1 MTDKY
6 LFSYNNVKIV
16 RNFLTSIAMEAPF
29 KGILDS
35 YRPENSHY
43 DEVFGDPGEPKEHYR
58 SIFEKFNQFSL
69 DDFERINNEVKT
81 AFFNQGITFA
91 VYSEDKKP
99 DERIFP
105 FDLFP
110 RIIPNQ
116 EWMQLEKGVIQRNKA
131 INLFLHDLYHK
142 KMILKDKVVP
152 ADLIFS
158 SKNYLKEM
166 IDFTPE
172 GGIYTHISGTDLIKH
187 TDGQYY
193 ILEDNLRCPSGVS
206 YVLSNRLALKKSL
219 FDLFNKLQTKTIYQ
233 YPEQLLEILKTV
245 KPKGRENPT
254 IVVVTP
260 GMYNSAYFEHSFLAQ
275 KMGIPLVEGR
285 DLFVDKN
292 IVYMKTIHG
301 PIRVDVIYR
310 RVDDEFIDPL
320 CFRKDSML
328 GVPGLMNAYR
338 AGNVTLANA
347 PGTGVAD
354 DKAVYHYVPDII
366 KYYLNEEPI
375 LNNVQTYH
383 CENES
388 ECSYVLENIDKLVVK
403 PVDESGGYG
412 ITIGT
417 TLTRAEIEEVKVRIK
432 SNPRKYIAQPIM
444 SLSVHATF
452 IEETK
457 EFEPRHIDLRTFCL
471 MGKDTEYILK
481 GGLTRVALKKGNLIV
496 NSSQGGGSKDTWVLD

>member
-1 MTDKY
+1 MKQQT
-6 LFSYNNVKIV
+6 NG
-16 RNFLTSIAMEAPF
+16 
-29 KGILDS
+29 GILDFYDS
-35 YRPENSHY
+35 GNAHY
-43 DEVFGDPGEPKEHYR
+43 DEVFKEPKEPKEYYR
-58 SIFEKFNQFSL
+58 PIVERFNQLSL
-69 DDFERINNEVKT
+69 SDFERINNEVKT

-110 RIIPNQ
+110 RIIPKE
-116 EWMQLEKGVIQRNKA
+116 EWMKLEAGVIQRNKA
-131 INLFLHDLYHK
+131 INLFLDDIYHK
-142 KMILKDKVVP
+142 KLILKDKVVP

-166 IDFTPE
+166 VDFTPE

-187 TDGQYY
+187 TDGKYY

-206 YVLSNRLALKKSL
+206 YVLSNRMALKKSL
-219 FDLFNKLQTKTIYQ
+219 FDLFDKLKTKTVYQ

-245 KPKGRENPT
+245 KPKNTDNPT
-254 IVVVTP
+254 VVVVTP

-275 KMGIPLVEGR
+275 KMGVPLVEGR
-285 DLFVDKN
+285 DLFVEKDF
-292 IVYMKTIHG
+292 VYMKTIHG
-301 PIRVDVIYR
+301 PKRVDVIYR

-354 DKAVYHYVPDII
+354 DKAVYHYVPDIV

-375 LNNVQTYH
+375 LNNVKTYH
-383 CENES
+383 CEKES
-388 ECSYVLENIDKLVVK
+388 EMKYVLENIATLVVK

-417 TLTRAEIEEVKVRIK
+417 TLTADQIEEVKVRIK

-457 EFEPRHIDLRTFCL
+457 EFEPRHIDLRTFSL
-471 MGKDTEYILK
+471 MGKNTEYILK
-481 GGLTRVALKKGNLIV
+481 GGLTRVALRRGNLIV

>member
-1 MTDKY
+1 MKQ
-6 LFSYNNVKIV
+6 LKN
-16 RNFLTSIAMEAPF
+16 
-29 KGILDS
+29 GILDS
-35 YRPENSHY
+35 YTLGNIHY
-43 DEVFGDPGEPKEHYR
+43 DEIYGDSKQPRDHYATMVER
-58 SIFEKFNQFSL
+58 FNQLSL
-69 DDFERINNEVKT
+69 IDFEQINNEVKT
-81 AFFNQGITFA
+81 AFLNQGITFA
-91 VYSEDKKP
+91 VYAEDKKP

-105 FDLFP
+105 FDLIP
-110 RIIPNQ
+110 RIIPNS

-131 INLFLHDLYHK
+131 INLFLHDIYHQK
-142 KMILKDKVVP
+142 KILKDKVVP
-152 ADLIFS
+152 ADLIFT

-172 GGIYTHISGTDLIKH
+172 GGIYIHISGTDLIKH
-187 TDGQYY
+187 TNGEYY

-206 YVLSNRLALKKSL
+206 YVLSNRVALKKSL
-219 FDLFNKLQTKTIYQ
+219 FELIDKLKTKAIYQ
-233 YPEQLLEILKTV
+233 YPEHLLEMLKSV
-245 KPKGRENPT
+245 KPKNTDNPT

-260 GMYNSAYFEHSFLAQ
+260 GMFNSAYFEHSFLAQ
-275 KMGIPLVEGR
+275 KMGIQLVEGR
-285 DLFVDKN
+285 DLFVEKDF
-292 IVYMKTIHG
+292 VYMKTIYG
-301 PIRVDVIYR
+301 PIKVDVIYR

-328 GVPGLMNAYR
+328 GVAGLMNAYR

-366 KYYLNEEPI
+366 KYYLNEQPI
-375 LNNVQTYH
+375 LNNVETFH

-388 ECSYVLENIDKLVVK
+388 EGKYVLENIDKLVVK

-412 ITIGT
+412 ITIGNR
-417 TLTRAEIEEVKVRIK
+417 LTKAEIEEVKVRIK

-444 SLSVHATF
+444 SLSVHATY
-452 IEETK
+452 IEESK

-471 MGKDTEYILK
+471 MGKDEEYVLK

>member
-1 MTDKY
+1 
-6 LFSYNNVKIV
+6 
-16 RNFLTSIAMEAPF
+16 MEEF
-29 KGILDS
+29 TKGILDS
-35 YRPENSHY
+35 YLPGDTHF
-43 DEVFGDPGEPKEHYR
+43 DEVFLKPGEPKAHYKTIVER
-58 SIFEKFNQFSL
+58 FNQLSL
-69 DDFERINNEVKT
+69 TDFERINNEVKN

-91 VYSEDKKP
+91 VYNADKKP

-110 RIIPNQ
+110 RVIPNA
-116 EWMQLEKGVIQRNKA
+116 EWQNLEKGIIQRNKA
-131 INLFLHDLYHK
+131 INLFLHDIYHSK
-142 KMILKDKVVP
+142 KILKDQVVP

-166 IDFTPE
+166 VDFDPP
-172 GGIYTHISGTDLIKH
+172 GDIYTHISGTDLIKH
-187 TDGQYY
+187 SDGQYY

-219 FDLFNKLQTKTIYQ
+219 FELFHDLKTKTVYQ

-245 KPKGRENPT
+245 KPQNVDNPVV
-254 IVVVTP
+254 VVVTP

-285 DLFVDKN
+285 DLFVDKDF
-292 IVYMKTIHG
+292 VYMKTMHG
-301 PIRVDVIYR
+301 PIKVDVIYR
-310 RVDDEFIDPL
+310 RIDDEFLDPL

-366 KYYLNEEPI
+366 NYYLGEEPI
-375 LNNVQTYH
+375 LNNVATYH
-383 CENES
+383 CEKES
-388 ECSYVLENIDKLVVK
+388 DMKYVLENIGKLVVK

-417 TLTRAEIEEVKVRIK
+417 TLTKDEIEEVKIRIK

-452 IEETK
+452 VEETK
-457 EFEPRHIDLRTFCL
+457 IFEPRHIDLRTFCL

-481 GGLTRVALKKGNLIV
+481 GGLTRVALKRGNLIV
-496 NSSQGGGSKDTWVLD
+496 NSSQGGGSKDTWVLDQDF

>member
-1 MTDKY
+1 MKQQ
-6 LFSYNNVKIV
+6 LN
-16 RNFLTSIAMEAPF
+16 
-29 KGILDS
+29 GILDS
-35 YRPENSHY
+35 YKLGNLHY
-43 DEVFGDPGEPKEHYR
+43 DEVFKESKEPKEHYQ
-58 SIFEKFNQFSL
+58 SIVERFNQLSL
-69 DDFERINNEVKT
+69 SDFERINNEVKT

-91 VYSEDKKP
+91 VYSDDKKP

-110 RIIPNQ
+110 RIIPND
-116 EWMQLEKGVIQRNKA
+116 EWMQLENGVIQRNKA
-131 INLFLHDLYHK
+131 INLFLDDLYHRK
-142 KMILKDKVVP
+142 LILKDKVVP

-166 IDFTPE
+166 VDFTPE
-172 GGIYTHISGTDLIKH
+172 GKIYTHISGTDLIKH

-219 FDLFNKLQTKTIYQ
+219 FDLFDKLKTKTVYQ

-245 KPKGRENPT
+245 KPQNTDVPT
-254 IVVVTP
+254 VVVVTP

-275 KMGIPLVEGR
+275 KMGVPLVEGR
-285 DLFVDKN
+285 DLFVEKN
-292 IVYMKTIHG
+292 FVYMKTIHG

-320 CFRKDSML
+320 VFRKDSML

-383 CENES
+383 CEKES
-388 ECSYVLENIDKLVVK
+388 DMNYVLENIDKLVVK

-417 TLTRAEIEEVKVRIK
+417 TLTKDQIEEVKVRIK

-481 GGLTRVALKKGNLIV
+481 GGLTRVALKRGNLIV
-496 NSSQGGGSKDTWVLD
+496 NSSQGGGSKDTWVLG

>member
-1 MTDKY
+1 MKQQT
-6 LFSYNNVKIV
+6 N
-16 RNFLTSIAMEAPF
+16 
-29 KGILDS
+29 GILDS
-35 YRPENSHY
+35 YRLGNSHY
-43 DEVFGDPGEPKEHYR
+43 DEVFKESKEPKEHYH
-58 SIFEKFNQFSL
+58 SIVERFNQLSL
-69 DDFERINNEVKT
+69 SDFERINNEVKT

-91 VYSEDKKP
+91 VYSDDKKP

-110 RIIPNQ
+110 RIIPNE
-116 EWMQLEKGVIQRNKA
+116 EWIKLETGVIQRNKA
-131 INLFLHDLYHK
+131 INLFLDDIYHK
-142 KMILKDKVVP
+142 KLILKDKVVP

-166 IDFTPE
+166 VDFTPE
-172 GGIYTHISGTDLIKH
+172 GGIYTHVSGTDLIKH

-219 FDLFNKLQTKTIYQ
+219 FDLFDKLQTKTVYQ

-245 KPKGRENPT
+245 KPKNTDIPT
-254 IVVVTP
+254 VVVVTP

-275 KMGIPLVEGR
+275 KMGVPLVEGR
-285 DLFVDKN
+285 DLFVEKDF
-292 IVYMKTIHG
+292 VYMKTIHG
-301 PIRVDVIYR
+301 PKRVDVIYR

-320 CFRKDSML
+320 VFRKDSML

-383 CENES
+383 CEKES
-388 ECSYVLENIDKLVVK
+388 DMQYVLENIDKLVVK

-417 TLTRAEIEEVKVRIK
+417 TLTKEQIEEVKVRIK

-481 GGLTRVALKKGNLIV
+481 GGLTRVALKRGNLIV
-496 NSSQGGGSKDTWVLD
+496 NSSQGGGSKDTWVLG

>member
-1 MTDKY
+1 MKQQ
-6 LFSYNNVKIV
+6 S
-16 RNFLTSIAMEAPF
+16 

-35 YRPENSHY
+35 YQLEDSHY
-43 DEVFGDPGEPKEHYR
+43 DEVFNRSLEPKEHYQ
-58 SIFEKFNQFSL
+58 SIVERFNQFSV

-91 VYSEDKKP
+91 VYAEDKKP

-116 EWMQLEKGVIQRNKA
+116 EWMQLERGVIQRNKA
-131 INLFLHDLYHK
+131 INLFLDDLYHRK
-142 KMILKDKVVP
+142 LILKNKVVP

-166 IDFTPE
+166 VDFTPE

-206 YVLSNRLALKKSL
+206 YVLSNRLALKKSF
-219 FDLFNKLQTKTIYQ
+219 FDLFTKLQTKTIYQ
-233 YPEQLLEILKTV
+233 YPDQLLEILKTV
-245 KPKGRENPT
+245 KPKNAEIPT

-285 DLFVDKN
+285 DLFVDRDF
-292 IVYMKTIHG
+292 VYMKTIHG
-301 PIRVDVIYR
+301 PKRVDVIYR

-366 KYYLNEEPI
+366 RYYLNEEPI
-375 LNNVQTYH
+375 LNNVKTYH
-383 CENES
+383 CDNES
-388 ECSYVLENIDKLVVK
+388 ECKYVLENIDKLVVK

-417 TLTRAEIEEVKVRIK
+417 TLSLSEIEEVKVRIR

-471 MGKDTEYILK
+471 MGKNVEYILK

>member
-1 MTDKY
+1 MKQQT
-6 LFSYNNVKIV
+6 N
-16 RNFLTSIAMEAPF
+16 
-29 KGILDS
+29 GILDS
-35 YRPENSHY
+35 YRLGNSHY
-43 DEVFGDPGEPKEHYR
+43 DEVFKESKEPKEHYH
-58 SIFEKFNQFSL
+58 SIVERFNQLSL
-69 DDFERINNEVKT
+69 SDFERINNEVKT

-91 VYSEDKKP
+91 VYSDDKKP

-110 RIIPNQ
+110 RIIPNE
-116 EWMQLEKGVIQRNKA
+116 EWIKLETGVIQRNKA
-131 INLFLHDLYHK
+131 INLFLDDIYHK
-142 KMILKDKVVP
+142 KLILKDKVVP

-166 IDFTPE
+166 VDFTPE
-172 GGIYTHISGTDLIKH
+172 GGIYTHVSGTDLIKH

-219 FDLFNKLQTKTIYQ
+219 FDLFDKLQTKTVYQ

-245 KPKGRENPT
+245 KPKNTDIPT
-254 IVVVTP
+254 VVVVTP

-275 KMGIPLVEGR
+275 KMGVPLVEGR
-285 DLFVDKN
+285 DLFVEKDF
-292 IVYMKTIHG
+292 VFMKTIHG
-301 PIRVDVIYR
+301 PKRVDVIYR

-320 CFRKDSML
+320 VFRKDSML

-383 CENES
+383 CEKES
-388 ECSYVLENIDKLVVK
+388 DMQYVLENIDKLVVK

-417 TLTRAEIEEVKVRIK
+417 TLTKEQIEEVKVRIK

-481 GGLTRVALKKGNLIV
+481 GGLTRVALKRGNLIV
-496 NSSQGGGSKDTWVLD
+496 NSSQGGGSKDTWVLG

>member
-1 MTDKY
+1 MKT
-6 LFSYNNVKIV
+6 FNTGN
-16 RNFLTSIAMEAPF
+16 MEQQM

-35 YRPENSHY
+35 YHLEGSHF
-43 DEVFGDPGEPKEHYR
+43 DEVYTESKYPKEHYQ
-58 SIFEKFNQFSL
+58 SILERFNQL
-69 DDFERINNEVKT
+69 TLADFERINNEVKT

-91 VYSEDKKP
+91 VYSDDKKP

-110 RIIPNQ
+110 RIIPNN
-116 EWMQLEKGVIQRNKA
+116 EWMHLETGVIQRNKA
-131 INLFLHDLYHK
+131 INLFLHDIYHK
-142 KMILKDKVVP
+142 KQILKDKVVP

-206 YVLSNRLALKKSL
+206 YVLSNRMALKKSL
-219 FDLFNKLQTKTIYQ
+219 FELFNKLKTRTVYQ
-233 YPEQLLEILKTV
+233 YPEHLLEILKTV
-245 KPKGRENPT
+245 KPKNTEVPT
-254 IVVVTP
+254 VVVVTP

-275 KMGIPLVEGR
+275 KMGVPLVEGR
-285 DLFVDKN
+285 DLYVEKDF
-292 IVYMKTIHG
+292 VYMKTIHG
-301 PIRVDVIYR
+301 PIKVDVIYR

-320 CFRKDSML
+320 VFRKDSML

-354 DKAVYHYVPDII
+354 DKAVYNYVPDVI

-375 LNNVQTYH
+375 LNNVQTYR
-383 CENES
+383 CEREQDMK
-388 ECSYVLENIDKLVVK
+388 YVLENIDKLVVK

-417 TLTRAEIEEVKVRIK
+417 TLTKDQIEEVKVRVK

-444 SLSVHATF
+444 SLSVHPTF
-452 IEETK
+452 IDDTK

-471 MGKDTEYILK
+471 MGKNTEYILK
-481 GGLTRVALKKGNLIV
+481 GGLTRVALRRGNLIV
-496 NSSQGGGSKDTWVLD
+496 NSSQGGGSKDTWVVD

>member
-1 MTDKY
+1 
-6 LFSYNNVKIV
+6 
-16 RNFLTSIAMEAPF
+16 MEM
-29 KGILDS
+29 KQQMDLKQQINGILDS
-35 YRPENSHY
+35 YKLGNSHY
-43 DEVFGDPGEPKEHYR
+43 DEVFTDLKQPKDHYKTVVE
-58 SIFEKFNQFSL
+58 SFNQFNL
-69 DDFERINNEVKT
+69 ADFERINNETKT

-91 VYSEDKKP
+91 VYAEDKKP

-110 RIIPNQ
+110 RVIPND
-116 EWMQLEKGVIQRNKA
+116 EWMKLEHGVIQRNKA
-131 INLFLHDLYHK
+131 INLFLYDLYHDK
-142 KMILKDKVVP
+142 KILKDKIVP
-152 ADLIFS
+152 AELIFS

-166 IDFTPE
+166 VGFAPQ

-187 TDGQYY
+187 TDGEYY

-206 YVLSNRLALKKSL
+206 YVLSNRVALKKSL
-219 FDLFNKLQTKTIYQ
+219 FDVFNKLKTKTVYQ
-233 YPEQLLEILKTV
+233 YPDQLLEMLKSV
-245 KPKGRENPT
+245 KPKNTDIPT
-254 IVVVTP
+254 VVVVTP
-260 GMYNSAYFEHSFLAQ
+260 GMYNSAYFEHTFLAQ
-275 KMGIPLVEGR
+275 KMGVPLVEGR
-285 DLFVDKN
+285 DLFVEKDF
-292 IVYMKTIHG
+292 VYMKTIHG
-301 PIRVDVIYR
+301 PIKVDVIYR

-320 CFRKDSML
+320 CFRKDSAL
-328 GVPGLMNAYR
+328 GVPGLMSAYR

-375 LNNVQTYH
+375 LNNVETYH
-383 CENES
+383 CEKES
-388 ECSYVLENIDKLVVK
+388 DVKYVLENIDKLVVK

-417 TLTRAEIEEVKVRIK
+417 SLTKAEIEDVKTRIK
-432 SNPRKYIAQPIM
+432 ANPRKYIAQPIM

-471 MGKDTEYILK
+471 MGKDQEYVLK
-481 GGLTRVALKKGNLIV
+481 GGLTRVALKRGNLIV

>member
-1 MTDKY
+1 MK
-6 LFSYNNVKIV
+6 S
-16 RNFLTSIAMEAPF
+16 LTVMSMKQPAI
-29 KGILDS
+29 GILDS
-35 YRPENSHY
+35 YTLGSIHY
-43 DEVFGDPGEPKEHYR
+43 DEIYSGSKQPRDHYATMVER
-58 SIFEKFNQFSL
+58 FNQLSL
-69 DDFERINNEVKT
+69 IDFERINNEVKT
-81 AFFNQGITFA
+81 AFLNQGITFA
-91 VYSEDKKP
+91 VYAEDKKP

-105 FDLFP
+105 FDLIP
-110 RIIPNQ
+110 RIIPNF

-131 INLFLHDLYHK
+131 INLFLHDIYHQK
-142 KMILKDKVVP
+142 KILKDKVVP
-152 ADLIFS
+152 AELIFS

-166 IDFTPE
+166 VEFTPE

-187 TDGQYY
+187 TNGEYY

-206 YVLSNRLALKKSL
+206 YVLSNRVALKKSL
-219 FDLFNKLQTKTIYQ
+219 FELIDKLKTKAIYQ
-233 YPEQLLEILKTV
+233 YPEHLLEMLKSV
-245 KPKGRENPT
+245 KPKNTDNPT

-275 KMGIPLVEGR
+275 KMGVQLVEGR
-285 DLFVDKN
+285 DLFVEKDF
-292 IVYMKTIHG
+292 VYMKTIYG
-301 PIRVDVIYR
+301 PIKVDVIYR

-328 GVPGLMNAYR
+328 GVAGLMNAYR

-366 KYYLNEEPI
+366 KYYLNEQPI
-375 LNNVQTYH
+375 LNNVETFH
-383 CENES
+383 CERES
-388 ECSYVLENIDKLVVK
+388 EGRYVLENIDKLVVK

-412 ITIGT
+412 ITIGNR
-417 TLTRAEIEEVKVRIK
+417 LTKAEIEEVKVKIK

-444 SLSVHATF
+444 SLSVHATY
-452 IEETK
+452 IEESK

-471 MGKDTEYILK
+471 MGKNEEYVLK

-496 NSSQGGGSKDTWVLD
+496 NSSQGGGSKDTWVLE

>member
-1 MTDKY
+1 MKQPAT
-6 LFSYNNVKIV
+6 
-16 RNFLTSIAMEAPF
+16 
-29 KGILDS
+29 GILDS
-35 YRPENSHY
+35 YILGNSHY
-43 DEVFGDPGEPKEHYR
+43 DEVFKESKEPKEHYQ
-58 SIFEKFNQFSL
+58 SIVERFNQLSL
-69 DDFERINNEVKT
+69 SDFERINNEVKT

-91 VYSEDKKP
+91 VYAEDKKP

-110 RIIPNQ
+110 RIIPND

-131 INLFLHDLYHK
+131 INLFLDDIYHRK
-142 KMILKDKVVP
+142 LILKDKVVP

-166 IDFTPE
+166 VGFTPE
-172 GGIYTHISGTDLIKH
+172 GKIYTHISGTDLIKH

-219 FDLFNKLQTKTIYQ
+219 FDLFDKLKTKTVYQ

-245 KPKGRENPT
+245 KPQNTDIPT
-254 IVVVTP
+254 VVVVTP

-275 KMGIPLVEGR
+275 KMGVPLVEGR

-292 IVYMKTIHG
+292 FVYMKTIHG

-320 CFRKDSML
+320 VFRKDSML

-383 CENES
+383 CEKES
-388 ECSYVLENIDKLVVK
+388 EVNYVLENIDKLVVK

-417 TLTRAEIEEVKVRIK
+417 TLTKEQIEEVKVRIK
-432 SNPRKYIAQPIM
+432 ANPRKYIAQPIM

-457 EFEPRHIDLRTFCL
+457 EFEPRHIDLRTFSL

-481 GGLTRVALKKGNLIV
+481 GGLTRVALKRGNLIV
-496 NSSQGGGSKDTWVLD
+496 NSSQGGGSKDTWVLG

>member
-1 MTDKY
+1 MKQH
-6 LFSYNNVKIV
+6 SN
-16 RNFLTSIAMEAPF
+16 
-29 KGILDS
+29 GILDS
-35 YRPENSHY
+35 YTLGNSHF
-43 DEVFGDPGEPKEHYR
+43 DEIYAETKQPRDHYAAMVER
-58 SIFEKFNQFSL
+58 FNQLSL
-69 DDFERINNEVKT
+69 NDFERINNEVKT
-81 AFFNQGITFA
+81 AFLNQGITFA
-91 VYSEDKKP
+91 VYAEDKKP

-110 RIIPNQ
+110 RIIPNV

-131 INLFLHDLYHK
+131 INHFLHDIYHK
-142 KMILKDKVVP
+142 KKILKDKVVP

-166 IDFTPE
+166 VDFTPE
-172 GGIYTHISGTDLIKH
+172 GKIYTHISGTDLIKH
-187 TDGQYY
+187 TNGQYY

-206 YVLSNRLALKKSL
+206 YVLSNRMALKKSL
-219 FDLFNKLQTKTIYQ
+219 FDLFDRLKTKAIYQ
-233 YPEQLLEILKTV
+233 YPEHLLEMLKSV
-245 KPKGRENPT
+245 KPKNIDNPT

-275 KMGIPLVEGR
+275 KMGVQLVEGR
-285 DLFVDKN
+285 DLFVEKDF
-292 IVYMKTIHG
+292 VYMKTIYG
-301 PIRVDVIYR
+301 PIKVDVIYR

-328 GVPGLMNAYR
+328 GVAGLMSAYR

-375 LNNVQTYH
+375 LNNVETYH

-388 ECSYVLENIDKLVVK
+388 EGKYVLGNIDKLVVK

-412 ITIGT
+412 ITIGNR
-417 TLTRAEIEEVKVRIK
+417 LTKAEIEEVKVRIK

-452 IEETK
+452 IEESK

-471 MGKDTEYILK
+471 MGKNEEFVLK

>member
-1 MTDKY
+1 MKQQ
-6 LFSYNNVKIV
+6 S
-16 RNFLTSIAMEAPF
+16 

-35 YRPENSHY
+35 YQLEDSHY
-43 DEVFGDPGEPKEHYR
+43 DEVFNRSLEPKEHYQ
-58 SIFEKFNQFSL
+58 SIVERFNQFSV

-91 VYSEDKKP
+91 VYAEDKKP

-131 INLFLHDLYHK
+131 INLFLDDLYHK
-142 KMILKDKVVP
+142 KLILKDKVVP

-166 IDFTPE
+166 VDFTPE

-206 YVLSNRLALKKSL
+206 YVLSNRLALKKSF
-219 FDLFNKLQTKTIYQ
+219 FDLFTKLQTKTIYQ

-245 KPKGRENPT
+245 KPKNTEIPT

-285 DLFVDKN
+285 DLFVDRDF
-292 IVYMKTIHG
+292 VYMKTIHG
-301 PIRVDVIYR
+301 PKRVDVIYR

-366 KYYLNEEPI
+366 RYYLNEEPI

-383 CENES
+383 CENVS
-388 ECSYVLENIDKLVVK
+388 ECKYVLENIDKLVVK

-417 TLTRAEIEEVKVRIK
+417 TLSRSEIEEVKVRIR

-471 MGKDTEYILK
+471 MGKNVEYILK

>member
-1 MTDKY
+1 MKQQTH
-6 LFSYNNVKIV
+6 
-16 RNFLTSIAMEAPF
+16 
-29 KGILDS
+29 GILDS
-35 YRPENSHY
+35 YKLGNSHY
-43 DEVFGDPGEPKEHYR
+43 DEVFKEPKVPKEHYQ
-58 SIFEKFNQFSL
+58 SIVERFNQLSL
-69 DDFERINNEVKT
+69 SDFERINNEVKT

-110 RIIPNQ
+110 RIIPNK
-116 EWMQLEKGVIQRNKA
+116 EWIKLETGVIQRNKA
-131 INLFLHDLYHK
+131 INLFLDDIYHK
-142 KMILKDKVVP
+142 KLILKDKVVP

-166 IDFTPE
+166 IDFSPE

-187 TDGQYY
+187 ADGEYY

-219 FDLFNKLQTKTIYQ
+219 FDLFDKLKAKTVYQ
-233 YPEQLLEILKTV
+233 YPEHLLEILKTV
-245 KPKGRENPT
+245 KPTNTDIPT
-254 IVVVTP
+254 VVVVTP

-275 KMGIPLVEGR
+275 KMGVPLVEGR
-285 DLFVDKN
+285 DLFVEKDF
-292 IVYMKTIHG
+292 VYMKTIYG
-301 PIRVDVIYR
+301 PKRVDVIYR

-383 CENES
+383 CEKES
-388 ECSYVLENIDKLVVK
+388 DIKYVLENIDKLVVK

-417 TLTRAEIEEVKVRIK
+417 TLTKEQIEEVKVRIK

-481 GGLTRVALKKGNLIV
+481 GGLTRVALKRGNLIV

>member
-1 MTDKY
+1 
-6 LFSYNNVKIV
+6 
-16 RNFLTSIAMEAPF
+16 MEQQM

-35 YRPENSHY
+35 YHLEGSHF
-43 DEVFGDPGEPKEHYR
+43 DEVFTASKDSKGHYQTIVER
-58 SIFEKFNQFSL
+58 FNQLSL
-69 DDFERINNEVKT
+69 VDFERINNEVKT

-91 VYSEDKKP
+91 VYSDDKKP

-110 RIIPNQ
+110 RIIPID
-116 EWMQLEKGVIQRNKA
+116 EWMQLETGVIQRNKA
-131 INLFLHDLYHK
+131 INLFLHDIYHK
-142 KMILKDKVVP
+142 KQILKDKVVP
-152 ADLIFS
+152 ADLVFS
-158 SKNYLKEM
+158 SNNYLKEM

-187 TDGQYY
+187 TDGKYY

-206 YVLSNRLALKKSL
+206 YVLSNRMALKKSL
-219 FDLFNKLQTKTIYQ
+219 FDLFNKLKTRTVYQ
-233 YPEQLLEILKTV
+233 YPEHLLEMLKTV
-245 KPKGRENPT
+245 KPKNTENPT
-254 IVVVTP
+254 VVVVTP

-275 KMGIPLVEGR
+275 KMGVPLVEGR
-285 DLFVDKN
+285 DLYVDKDF
-292 IVYMKTIHG
+292 VYMKTIHG
-301 PIRVDVIYR
+301 PIKVDVIYR

-320 CFRKDSML
+320 VFRKDSML

-354 DKAVYHYVPDII
+354 DKAVYNYVPDII
-366 KYYLNEEPI
+366 KYYLSEEPI
-375 LNNVQTYH
+375 LNNVQTYR
-383 CENES
+383 CEKEPDMK
-388 ECSYVLENIDKLVVK
+388 YVLENVDKLVVK

-417 TLTRAEIEEVKVRIK
+417 TLTKEQIEEVKVRVK

-444 SLSVHATF
+444 SLSVHPTF
-452 IEETK
+452 IEDTK

-471 MGKDTEYILK
+471 MGKNAEYILK
-481 GGLTRVALKKGNLIV
+481 GGLTRVALRRGNLIV
-496 NSSQGGGSKDTWVLD
+496 NSSQGGGSKDTWVVD

>member
-1 MTDKY
+1 MKPQT
-6 LFSYNNVKIV
+6 N
-16 RNFLTSIAMEAPF
+16 
-29 KGILDS
+29 GILDS
-35 YRPENSHY
+35 YSMEKPHF
-43 DEVFGDPGEPKEHYR
+43 DEVYSDSQDPKAHYK
-58 SIFEKFNQFSL
+58 SIVERFNQFSIS
-69 DDFERINNEVKT
+69 DFEHINNEVKT
-81 AFFNQGITFA
+81 TFFNQGITFA
-91 VYSEDKKP
+91 VYSDGKKP
-99 DERIFP
+99 NEKIFP

-110 RIIPNQ
+110 RIIPKD

-131 INLFLHDLYHK
+131 INLFLHDIYHK
-142 KMILKDKVVP
+142 KLILKDKVVP

-166 IDFTPE
+166 VDFTPE

-219 FDLFNKLQTKTIYQ
+219 FDLFEKLKTQTIYQ
-233 YPEQLLEILKTV
+233 YPDRLLEILKTV
-245 KPKGRENPT
+245 KPKNVDNPT

-275 KMGIPLVEGR
+275 KMGVQLVEGR
-285 DLFVDKN
+285 DLFVEKDF
-292 IVYMKTIHG
+292 VYKKTIYG
-301 PIRVDVIYR
+301 PIKVDVVYR
-310 RVDDEFIDPL
+310 RVDDEFLDPL
-320 CFRKDSML
+320 CFRKDSVL
-328 GVPGLMNAYR
+328 GVPGLMSAYR

-354 DKAVYHYVPDII
+354 DKAVYHYVHAII
-366 KYYLNEEPI
+366 KYYLNEVPI

-388 ECSYVLENIDKLVVK
+388 DGKYVLENIDKLVIK

-417 TLTRAEIEEVKVRIK
+417 SLSKSEIEAVKARIK

-444 SLSVHATF
+444 SLSVHPTF
-452 IEETK
+452 IDESK
-457 EFEPRHIDLRTFCL
+457 VFEPRHIDLRTFCL
-471 MGKDTEYILK
+471 MGKNTEYVLK

-496 NSSQGGGSKDTWVLD
+496 NSSQGGGSKDTWVLG

>member
-1 MTDKY
+1 
-6 LFSYNNVKIV
+6 
-16 RNFLTSIAMEAPF
+16 
-29 KGILDS
+29 
-35 YRPENSHY
+35 
-43 DEVFGDPGEPKEHYR
+43 
-58 SIFEKFNQFSL
+58 
-69 DDFERINNEVKT
+69 
-81 AFFNQGITFA
+81 
-91 VYSEDKKP
+91 
-99 DERIFP
+99 
-105 FDLFP
+105 
-110 RIIPNQ
+110 
-116 EWMQLEKGVIQRNKA
+116 MQLETGVIQRNKA
-131 INLFLHDLYHK
+131 INLFLHDIYHK
-142 KMILKDKVVP
+142 KQILKDKVVP

-166 IDFTPE
+166 IGFSPE

-187 TDGQYY
+187 VDGKYY

-206 YVLSNRLALKKSL
+206 YVLSNRMALKKSL
-219 FDLFNKLQTKTIYQ
+219 FDLFDKLKTKTVYQ
-233 YPEQLLEILKTV
+233 YPEHLLEILKTV
-245 KPKGRENPT
+245 KPCNTENPT
-254 IVVVTP
+254 VVVVTP

-285 DLFVDKN
+285 DLFVEKDK
-292 IVYMKTIHG
+292 VYMKTIYG
-301 PIRVDVIYR
+301 PKKVDVIYR
-310 RVDDEFIDPL
+310 RVDDDFIDPL

-328 GVPGLMNAYR
+328 GVPGIMNAYR

-366 KYYLNEEPI
+366 RYYLSEEPI

-388 ECSYVLENIDKLVVK
+388 DIKYVLENIDKLVVK

-417 TLTRAEIEEVKVRIK
+417 NLTKQEIEDVKVRIK
-432 SNPRKYIAQPIM
+432 ANPRKYIAQPIM

-452 IEETK
+452 IDETK
-457 EFEPRHIDLRTFCL
+457 AFEPRHIDLRTFSL
-471 MGKDTEYILK
+471 MGKNKEYMLK
-481 GGLTRVALKKGNLIV
+481 GGLSRVALRKGNLIV